1 MLGMHPEPDL
11 KVTLVSPSRET
22 PYSGLLPGVVG
33 GHSPEQDLYIDLG
46 RLCQFAGADLVLA
59 TATAIDPG
67 SSEIELRNR
76 PNLAYDYLSID
87 VGIEP
92 ALTDLAEFDEALV
105 PVKPISGFMARFN
118 LVYEQYR
125 GGGAFAVV
133 GAGAAGL
140 ELAFALNHRLGIKA
154 EKNGLPKPVLYLCQ
168 AAAELLPEAPP
179 RLRAKAKNA
188 LAAQGIQFQ
197 PQFRAVRQGAGQLA
211 SASGAVLEVDQVFWA
226 TGAAPQAFLQNSDLA
241 GTPSGYIAVN
251 AQLQSVSHPNVF
263 AVGDAA
269 DMVEQARP
277 KAGVYAVRQA
287 PVLFKNLVRM
297 HRGQSLIRF
306 KPQQRVLSLIA
317 LGEQTALGY
326 KGPFWGWGRSLW
338 RLKRRI
344 DYKFLD
350 SFKNLPLMT
359 PPSVSNGEALD
370 PNMQCRGCGAKV
382 ASSILS
388 EVLSELDPDGGRVL
402 DDSAVLIPPAGELM
416 IQSVDAFRP
425 IIDDPYVL
433 AKIAVV
439 HAVSDIYAMGG
450 RVGPIM
456 VNLTLPYGS
465 ESITRSLLQQVMAGV
480 LSQTKA
486 EGGQLVGGHTAEG
499 LELNITVSVTG
510 WAPPDDIKT
519 SRGTQLDD
527 HLVLTKALGTGTLF
541 AASMRGQ
548 AAPSW
553 ISHAVAMMLQSNR
566 PAGALIAAPSVHA
579 VTDVTGFGLA
589 GHLQGMLAAGQG
601 VDLILPH
608 LPVLNGALTSLSEL
622 GVYSTAHDKNQRA
635 ATLVRTQD
643 FSDPELLARQSL
655 LFDPQTSGGLLISV
669 APDASQDLVAR
680 LKASGFDQAAVIGRI
695 TDQAGIAVSAGG

>member
-1 MLGMHPEPDL
+1 MHPEPDL

-67 SSEIELRNR
+67 GSEIELRNR

-125 GGGAFAVV
+125 GGGAFAIV

-306 KPQQRVLSLIA
+306 KPQQRVLSLIS

-326 KGPFWGWGRSLW
+326 KGPFWAWGRSLW

-402 DDSAVLIPPAGELM
+402 DDSAVLTPPAGELM

-680 LKASGFDQAAVIGRI
+680 LKALGFDQAAVIGRI

>member
-1 MLGMHPEPDL
+1 MHPEPDL

-67 SSEIELRNR
+67 GSEIELRNR

-125 GGGAFAVV
+125 GGGAFAIV

-402 DDSAVLIPPAGELM
+402 DDSAVLTPPAGELM

-510 WAPPDDIKT
+510 WAPPDDIRT

-566 PAGALIAAPSVHA
+566 PAGALIAARSVHA

-680 LKASGFDQAAVIGRI
+680 LKASGFDQAAVIGSI

>member
-1 MLGMHPEPDL
+1 MHPEPDL

-67 SSEIELRNR
+67 GSEIELRNR

-92 ALTDLAEFDEALV
+92 ALTDLIEFDEALV

-125 GGGAFAVV
+125 GGGAFAIV

-154 EKNGLPKPVLYLCQ
+154 KKNGLPKPVLYLCQ

-402 DDSAVLIPPAGELM
+402 DDSAVLTPPAGELM

-510 WAPPDDIKT
+510 WAPPDDIRT